1 MLVVAGRKIIIPFLE
16 EDPFSKPRDHQGWG
30 TSKQIID
37 WDQWFLSIMVVH
49 PRNVNKASMWM
60 ADLR

>member
-37 WDQWFLSIMVVH
+37 WDQ
-49 PRNVNKASMWM
+49 
-60 ADLR
+60 